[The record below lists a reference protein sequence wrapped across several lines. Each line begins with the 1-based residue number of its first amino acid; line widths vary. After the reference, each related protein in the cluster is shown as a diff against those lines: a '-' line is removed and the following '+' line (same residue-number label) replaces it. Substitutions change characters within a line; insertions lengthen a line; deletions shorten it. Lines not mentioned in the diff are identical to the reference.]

1 MSSACVACAAD
12 RERELAVARS
22 IEHFAPSAGTGT
34 VPGEG
39 GSSRPAD
46 IIELVMEDHRRI
58 RRLREAL
65 SDAVR
70 YSGGSGPGWM
80 VAHAWQRLSG
90 LLEVHARAEEE
101 ICYLPM
107 FGSSPQAIRRMREAV
122 GDHDDIRE
130 AIGEASLQRA
140 GSTLWWRAVRAGLA
154 ASSAHLERAE
164 RGMLTHCELTASQRL
179 ELGRQWSAFIAAWRQ
194 DAGPR
199 PAGDPARER
208 PARPSDASS

>member
-1 MSSACVACAAD
+1 
-12 RERELAVARS
+12 
-22 IEHFAPSAGTGT
+22 
-34 VPGEG
+34 
-39 GSSRPAD
+39 
-46 IIELVMEDHRRI
+46 MEDHRRI

-65 SDAVR
+65 SNAVR

-140 GSTLWWRAVRAGLA
+140 APPCGGVPSGRAWRPAPSI
-154 ASSAHLERAE
+154 SSARS
-164 RGMLTHCELTASQRL
+164 GVSSPSAS
-179 ELGRQWSAFIAAWRQ
+179 
-194 DAGPR
+194 
-199 PAGDPARER
+199 
-208 PARPSDASS
+208 